1 MSDAFD
7 KPLAKFFES
16 LEAPS
21 DADAAIARGIGSI
34 EPVLGELVFSFML
47 WETTTKHA
55 DASMLKLNE
64 AFIDLNELRISL
76 PDELAAIVGSRCPRG
91 AERTLRLRMAL
102 NEIFLL
108 EHSMSL
114 ARLCELPKR
123 DARQYLIDLP
133 GMPAFVAS
141 RVCLLALG
149 AHTFPLDDR
158 LRQVLV
164 SNKAADPSHKTDS
177 CASWLERQFRAGEA
191 AGAYLKLEACAA
203 KASKK
208 SSAKSDTKPA
218 KKPAAKKSSKP
229 TTTPETSS

>member
-7 KPLAKFFES
+7 QPLAKFFES

-21 DADAAIARGIGSI
+21 DDDAAITRGIGSI

-64 AFIDLNELRISL
+64 AFIDLNELRIAL

-91 AERTLRLRMAL
+91 AERTLRLRLAL
-102 NEIFLL
+102 NEVFLL
-108 EHSMSL
+108 EHQMSL
-114 ARLCELPKR
+114 ARLRELTKR

-133 GMPAFVAS
+133 GMPSFVAS

-164 SNKAADPSHKTDS
+164 TNKAADPSHKADP
-177 CASWLERQFRAGEA
+177 CAAWLERQFRAGEA
-191 AGAYLKLEACAA
+191 AGAYLKLEARAA
-203 KASKK
+203 CASKK
-208 SSAKSDTKPA
+208 PTSKLTTKEQSEPSSTKPKA
-218 KKPAAKKSSKP
+218 SANSPK
-229 TTTPETSS
+229 TSA